1 MNNPFS
7 NNDTGLIK
15 LPETKK
21 ELFRR
26 DENWSCDMP
35 LPLRLLRLADQN
47 HYLNTLWNYL
57 KYSHSPLCSRISRLE
72 ITAEQELL
80 WLEVCWS
87 LFQTSFYRVSPTP
100 VRILTDVL
108 GPKNQRLRKAFE
120 RTLKVTDYGFTFFSA
135 REITLEASYNSDSV
149 YLLNAVKWST

>member
-21 ELFRR
+21 ELFRDISK
-26 DENWSCDMP
+26 DENWSCDMLP

-72 ITAEQELL
+72 ITDDQERLGL
-80 WLEVCWS
+80 PS
-87 LFQTSFYRVSPTP
+87 LPKSIPNQLRSNDAYKSLDSDRSSCPK
-100 VRILTDVL
+100 RIKDCEKHL
-108 GPKNQRLRKAFE
+108 
-120 RTLKVTDYGFTFFSA
+120 SA
-135 REITLEASYNSDSV
+135 HW
-149 YLLNAVKWST
+149 K